1 MGRVLCTLPNCS
13 TLVNGDTFAPTEN
26 GMLSAELPQEK
37 VDRYLKV
44 PGFQLYQEPVPSG
57 GEGQKEP
64 EKDPENPNPNGDP
77 AGSVATSGEGEGKGR
92 KGKPK

>member
-26 GMLSAELPQEK
+26 GMLSEELPQEK

-44 PGFQLYQEPVPSG
+44 PGFQLYQEPEES
-57 GEGQKEP
+57 
-64 EKDPENPNPNGDP
+64 ENPSPNGDP
-77 AGSVATSGEGEGKGR
+77 AGSVAASGEGQGNSPASDEGKGR